1 MVRKLSDAVIKR
13 VMKKYKKK
21 MGARVGDSAQFAKA
35 IQELV
40 DESNGQINHLE
51 AVQEFLEQNEEVEPE
66 TLASLIQRNQKLK
79 ALLYEDA
86 EQLNLVVKES
96 RLPVDE

>member
-1 MVRKLSDAVIKR
+1 MGVCMSKQGELTVLS
-13 VMKKYKKK
+13 
-21 MGARVGDSAQFAKA
+21 SAQFAKA
-35 IQELV
+35 IQEIV
-40 DESNGQINHLE
+40 EEANGQITHLD
-51 AVQEFLEQNEEVEPE
+51 AVQEFLANNEDVEPE

-79 ALLYEDA
+79 AILYEDA

>member
-1 MVRKLSDAVIKR
+1 MGVCMSKQVELKVLS
-13 VMKKYKKK
+13 
-21 MGARVGDSAQFAKA
+21 SAQFAKA
-35 IQELV
+35 IQDIVE
-40 DESNGQINHLE
+40 EANGQITHLD
-51 AVQEFLEQNEEVEPE
+51 AVQEFLANNEDVEPE

-79 ALLYEDA
+79 AILYEDA

>member
-1 MVRKLSDAVIKR
+1 MGICMSKQVELKVLS
-13 VMKKYKKK
+13 
-21 MGARVGDSAQFAKA
+21 SAQFAKA
-35 IQELV
+35 IQEIV
-40 DESNGQINHLE
+40 EEANGQITHLD
-51 AVQEFLEQNEEVEPE
+51 AVQEFLANNEDVEPE

-79 ALLYEDA
+79 AILYEDA

>member
-1 MVRKLSDAVIKR
+1 MGVCMSKQVELKVLS
-13 VMKKYKKK
+13 
-21 MGARVGDSAQFAKA
+21 SAQFAKA
-35 IQELV
+35 IQEIV
-40 DESNGQINHLE
+40 EEANGQITHLD
-51 AVQEFLEQNEEVEPE
+51 AVQEFLANNEDVAPE

-79 ALLYEDA
+79 AILYEDA

>member
-1 MVRKLSDAVIKR
+1 MGVCMSKQVELKVLS
-13 VMKKYKKK
+13 
-21 MGARVGDSAQFAKA
+21 SAEFAKA
-35 IQELV
+35 IQEIV
-40 DESNGQINHLE
+40 DDAKGQLTHLD
-51 AVQEFLEQNEEVEPE
+51 AVEEFLAQNEDVEPE

-79 ALLYEDA
+79 AILYENA

>member
-1 MVRKLSDAVIKR
+1 MGVCMNKQVELKVLS
-13 VMKKYKKK
+13 
-21 MGARVGDSAQFAKA
+21 SAQFAKA
-35 IQELV
+35 IQEIV
-40 DESNGQINHLE
+40 EEANGQITHLD
-51 AVQEFLEQNEEVEPE
+51 AVQEFLANNEDVEPE

-79 ALLYEDA
+79 AILYEDA

>member
-1 MVRKLSDAVIKR
+1 MGICMSKQVELKVLS
-13 VMKKYKKK
+13 
-21 MGARVGDSAQFAKA
+21 SAEFAKA
-35 IQELV
+35 VQELV
-40 DESNGQINHLE
+40 DDAKGQITHLD
-51 AVQEFLEQNEEVEPE
+51 AVQEFLENNEDVEPE

-79 ALLYEDA
+79 AILYEDA

>member
-1 MVRKLSDAVIKR
+1 MEHSMGICMSKQVELKVLS
-13 VMKKYKKK
+13 
-21 MGARVGDSAQFAKA
+21 SAQFAKA
-35 IQELV
+35 IQEIV
-40 DESNGQINHLE
+40 EEANGQITHLD
-51 AVQEFLEQNEEVEPE
+51 AVQEFLANNEDVEPE

-79 ALLYEDA
+79 AILYEDA

>member
-1 MVRKLSDAVIKR
+1 MGVCMSKQVDLKVLS
-13 VMKKYKKK
+13 
-21 MGARVGDSAQFAKA
+21 SAQFAKA
-35 IQELV
+35 IQEIV
-40 DESNGQINHLE
+40 EEANGQITHLD
-51 AVQEFLEQNEEVEPE
+51 AVQEFLANNEDVEPE

-79 ALLYEDA
+79 AILYEDA

>member
-1 MVRKLSDAVIKR
+1 MS
-13 VMKKYKKK
+13 
-21 MGARVGDSAQFAKA
+21 SAEFAKA
-35 IQELV
+35 VQELV
-40 DESNGQINHLE
+40 DDAKGQITHLD
-51 AVQEFLEQNEEVEPE
+51 AVQEFLENNEDVEPE

-79 ALLYEDA
+79 AILYEDA

>member
-1 MVRKLSDAVIKR
+1 MSKQVELKVLS
-13 VMKKYKKK
+13 
-21 MGARVGDSAQFAKA
+21 SAQFAKA
-35 IQELV
+35 IQEIV
-40 DESNGQINHLE
+40 EEANGQITHLD
-51 AVQEFLEQNEEVEPE
+51 AVQEFLANNEDVEPE

-79 ALLYEDA
+79 AILYEDA

>member
-1 MVRKLSDAVIKR
+1 MSKQVELKVLS
-13 VMKKYKKK
+13 
-21 MGARVGDSAQFAKA
+21 SAQFAKA
-35 IQELV
+35 IQEIV
-40 DESNGQINHLE
+40 QEANGQITHLD
-51 AVQEFLEQNEEVEPE
+51 AVQEFLANNEDVEPE

-79 ALLYEDA
+79 AILYEDA

>member
-1 MVRKLSDAVIKR
+1 MGICMSKQVELKVLS
-13 VMKKYKKK
+13 
-21 MGARVGDSAQFAKA
+21 SAQFAKA
-35 IQELV
+35 NQEIV
-40 DESNGQINHLE
+40 EEANGQITHLD
-51 AVQEFLEQNEEVEPE
+51 AVQEFLANNEDVEPE

-79 ALLYEDA
+79 AILYEDA

>member
-1 MVRKLSDAVIKR
+1 MGVCMSKQVELKVLS
-13 VMKKYKKK
+13 
-21 MGARVGDSAQFAKA
+21 SAQFAKA
-35 IQELV
+35 IEEIV
-40 DESNGQINHLE
+40 EEANGQITHLD
-51 AVQEFLEQNEEVEPE
+51 AVQEFLANNEDVEPE

-79 ALLYEDA
+79 AILYEDA

>member
-1 MVRKLSDAVIKR
+1 MGVCMSKQVELKVLS
-13 VMKKYKKK
+13 
-21 MGARVGDSAQFAKA
+21 SAQFAKA
-35 IQELV
+35 IQEIV
-40 DESNGQINHLE
+40 EEANGQITHLE
-51 AVQEFLEQNEEVEPE
+51 AVQEFLANNEDVEPE

-79 ALLYEDA
+79 AILYEDA

>member
-1 MVRKLSDAVIKR
+1 MGICMSNQVELKVLS
-13 VMKKYKKK
+13 
-21 MGARVGDSAQFAKA
+21 SAEFAKA
-35 IQELV
+35 VQELV
-40 DESNGQINHLE
+40 DDAKGQITHLD
-51 AVQEFLEQNEEVEPE
+51 AVQEFLENNEDVEPE

-79 ALLYEDA
+79 AILYEDA

>member
-1 MVRKLSDAVIKR
+1 MSKQVELIVLS
-13 VMKKYKKK
+13 
-21 MGARVGDSAQFAKA
+21 SAEFAKA
-35 IQELV
+35 IQEIV
-40 DESNGQINHLE
+40 DDAKGQITHLD
-51 AVQEFLEQNEEVEPE
+51 AVQEFLETNEDVEPE

-79 ALLYEDA
+79 AILYENA

>member
-1 MVRKLSDAVIKR
+1 MGVCVSKKQVELKVLS
-13 VMKKYKKK
+13 
-21 MGARVGDSAQFAKA
+21 SAEFAKA

-79 ALLYEDA
+79 ALLYENA

-96 RLPVDE
+96 RLPLDE

>member
-1 MVRKLSDAVIKR
+1 MGVCMSKQVELKVLS
-13 VMKKYKKK
+13 
-21 MGARVGDSAQFAKA
+21 SAQFAKA
-35 IQELV
+35 IQEIV
-40 DESNGQINHLE
+40 QEANGQITHLD
-51 AVQEFLEQNEEVEPE
+51 AVQEFLANNEDVEPE

-79 ALLYEDA
+79 AILYEDA